1 MQPAS
6 NGKRTHMQAADSLAG
21 LERSGRRQTLW
32 AMLVLA
38 AILIATILLAAGSG
52 AMRIAPQESLA
63 ILLGKLGVPAP
74 WTYSGAQEAVLLA
87 IRLPRVLLGL
97 MVGAGL
103 AAAGASLQ
111 GLFRNPLADPGL
123 IGVSTGA
130 ALAAALSI
138 VLGNALIGLMPS
150 WVLSIMLPLAAFL
163 GGLAATFAVYAIA
176 RTGGR
181 TDVARMLLGGVALN
195 AIAGAGIGLLIFAST
210 DQELRDLNFWLLG
223 SLAGATWERL
233 LLAAPFLLMPLLMLP
248 RYARA
253 LNALLMGERDAIHLG
268 YSVEPIKRRIVFL
281 TALLVGAA
289 VALTGVIGF
298 VGLVVPHIVRLLIG
312 PDHRSLLPASML
324 LGSSLLLMADLVART
339 VVLPAELPIGIVT
352 SCLGGPFFLWLITR
366 RRAPGGWR

>member
-1 MQPAS
+1 
-6 NGKRTHMQAADSLAG
+6 MQAAAAFDGLA
-21 LERSGRRQTLW
+21 RSARRRTAG
-32 AMLVLA
+32 AMVILFAVL
-38 AILIATILLAAGSG
+38 LATVLLAAGTG
-52 AMRIAPQESLA
+52 AMHIAPQQSLA
-63 ILLGKLGVPAP
+63 IMLNKLGLATP
-74 WTYSGAQEAVLLA
+74 WTYSEAQESVLMA

-97 MVGAGL
+97 LVGAGL

-138 VLGNALIGLMPS
+138 VLGNALIGLLPS
-150 WVLSIMLPLAAFL
+150 WALGIMLPMAAFL

-176 RTGGR
+176 RSGGR

-210 DQELRDLNFWLLG
+210 DQQLRDLNFWLLG

-233 LLAAPFLLMPLLMLP
+233 MLAAPFLLLPLILLP

-253 LNALLMGERDAIHLG
+253 LNALLMGERDAVHLG
-268 YSVEPIKRRIVFL
+268 YAVEPIKRRIVFL

-324 LGSSLLLMADLVART
+324 LGAALLMMADLLART

-366 RRAPGGWR
+366 RRAPGSWQ